1 MAKMLRFH
9 DEALKS
15 LLKGVRILAKAV
27 TVTLGPKGRN
37 VVMAKE
43 YGSPSSTKDGV
54 TVAKE
59 VHLKDR
65 FEDMGAQLI
74 KEAALRAAD
83 AAGDGTTTA
92 VVLAAE
98 IFSEG
103 VRNVIAGANPMDL
116 KRGIELAAAV
126 VDKALAQMAT
136 PILTPEEILQIAT
149 ISANNDPEIGTM
161 IAAAIQKVG
170 KDGIVTLGE
179 AKGIET
185 EVIVVEGMQFDK
197 GYASPYFV
205 TQAEKMAVELVNPL
219 ILITDEKLSS
229 VNELLPVLEMVKEQS
244 RPLLII
250 ADDIEG
256 EALALLV
263 VNKIK
268 GGMALCAVKAPGFGD
283 RRKALM
289 EDIAIS
295 TGATFIS
302 EGLGYS
308 LENIDISMLGSAK
321 RATISK
327 EETTIVEGSGN
338 RHGLQ
343 RRAAQIKAELNQPN
357 VSDADAEQLERR
369 LARLAGGVAIIQVG
383 ATTEVEAKEKRD
395 RIEDSLHATRAAIA
409 RGIVPGGGVA
419 LIRASQAL
427 STLSLKGDEALGV
440 AILRTA
446 CYAPA
451 AAIAT
456 NCGKVGP
463 MVAEKIAEK
472 AGSFGYNGLTD
483 SFEDLVQAGVI
494 DPVWVTQ
501 SALRYAVSGAGT
513 LITATAVVVEKPEP
527 KKKGEQPQP
536 GGMMGGMG
544 GMGGFDGM
552 M

>member
-15 LLKGVRILAKAV
+15 LLKGVRTLAKAV

-43 YGSPSSTKDGV
+43 YGSPVSTKDGV
-54 TVAKE
+54 SVAKE

-92 VVLAAE
+92 IVLAAE

-116 KRGIELAAAV
+116 KRGIDQAAAV
-126 VDKALAQMAT
+126 LDRALAQMAT

-149 ISANNDPEIGTM
+149 ISANNDPEIGSM

-185 EVIVVEGMQFDK
+185 EVTVVEGMQFDK

-219 ILITDEKLSS
+219 ILITDQKLSN
-229 VNELLPVLEMVKEQS
+229 VNDLLPILEMVKEQL

-250 ADDIEG
+250 ADEIEG

-321 RATISK
+321 RTTITK
-327 EETTIVEGSGN
+327 DETTIVEGTGN
-338 RHGLQ
+338 RHGIQ
-343 RRAAQIKAELNQPN
+343 RRAAQIKAELNQPD

-383 ATTEVEAKEKRD
+383 ANTEVEAKEKRD

-409 RGIVPGGGVA
+409 RGIIPGGGVA
-419 LIRASQAL
+419 LIRASKAL

-451 AAIAT
+451 AAIAA

-472 AGSFGYNGLTD
+472 EGSFGYNGLTD
-483 SFEDLVQAGVI
+483 SFEDLVKAGVI

-501 SALRYAVSGAGT
+501 SALLHAVSGAGM